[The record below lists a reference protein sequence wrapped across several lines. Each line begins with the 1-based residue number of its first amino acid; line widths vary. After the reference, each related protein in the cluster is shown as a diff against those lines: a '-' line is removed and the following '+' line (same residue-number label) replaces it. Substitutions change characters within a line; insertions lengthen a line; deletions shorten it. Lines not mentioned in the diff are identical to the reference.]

1 MENDGSSIGIRIT
14 RLFTSDVNLT
24 YLRCKGGEAGD
35 PSNGETEEQ
44 VAASDGNLRA
54 STRETN
60 RLLPIIG
67 ATVLSR
73 IISFHT

>member
-1 MENDGSSIGIRIT
+1 MMDRYLELLG
-14 RLFTSDVNLT
+14 LFTSIRKFKT

-54 STRETN
+54 STT
-60 RLLPIIG
+60 
-67 ATVLSR
+67 
-73 IISFHT
+73 

>member
-1 MENDGSSIGIRIT
+1 MDRYLELLG
-14 RLFTSDVNLT
+14 LFTNIRKFKT

-54 STRETN
+54 STRLK
-60 RLLPIIG
+60 RIG
-67 ATVLSR
+67 FSL
-73 IISFHT
+73 